1 MWTLLRVLL
10 STEHSCCV
18 TMKMMSK
25 KSNGLSLYYPNA
37 VFFVTPRD
45 SQGPRQP
52 KKLFSHLPLPPFPPQ
67 GPKRQPMGGLAWTY
81 SRREPTD
88 QRIYSTVRQKTSSR
102 EASGP
107 SLYLSVRLTDRP
119 PYYHNCTPR
128 DCSERLPFFGEPHLF
143 FKWPYLSLKK
153 MRHLGTMGAG
163 LFSLFRFSLFFS
175 FLVSVCIVVG
185 LVVIKAPFSFIA
197 EDTGHLS
204 FSAFSWWSLYYVKG
218 FCALKMLPL
227 LCQCQT

>member
-1 MWTLLRVLL
+1 MTLKDPDSLRNC
-10 STEHSCCV
+10 SATSP
-18 TMKMMSK
+18 
-25 KSNGLSLYYPNA
+25 SL
-37 VFFVTPRD
+37 FFLPRPRTPTD
-45 SQGPRQP
+45 V
-52 KKLFSHLPLPPFPPQ
+52 
-67 GPKRQPMGGLAWTY
+67 GGLAWTY

-107 SLYLSVRLTDRP
+107 PLYPSVRLTDRP

-163 LFSLFRFSLFFS
+163 MFSSFRFFFFFLSLFW
-175 FLVSVCIVVG
+175 FLCALLSE

>member
-1 MWTLLRVLL
+1 MW
-10 STEHSCCV
+10 
-18 TMKMMSK
+18 
-25 KSNGLSLYYPNA
+25 
-37 VFFVTPRD
+37 
-45 SQGPRQP
+45 
-52 KKLFSHLPLPPFPPQ
+52 
-67 GPKRQPMGGLAWTY
+67 GGLAWTY

-107 SLYLSVRLTDRP
+107 SLYPSVRLTDRP

-163 LFSLFRFSLFFS
+163 KFSSFRFIFFFSLS
-175 FLVSVCIVVG
+175 F
-185 LVVIKAPFSFIA
+185 
-197 EDTGHLS
+197 
-204 FSAFSWWSLYYVKG
+204 G
-218 FCALKMLPL
+218 FCVHRCRNL
-227 LCQCQT
+227 LSSRHHFLLSLRTLGICRLVLLAGGVSIMSKASVP